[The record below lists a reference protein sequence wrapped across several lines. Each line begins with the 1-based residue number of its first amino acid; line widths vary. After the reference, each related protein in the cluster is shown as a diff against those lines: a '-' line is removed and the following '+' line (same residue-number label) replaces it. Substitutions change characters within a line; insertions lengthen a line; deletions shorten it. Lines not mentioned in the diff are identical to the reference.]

1 MPHRDPPPSSLRLL
15 APGPSILEV
24 GESLTSGVG
33 GGATR
38 ELEGAEPEELKKPGT
53 YSTTVRPGHT
63 PLVWCGHTFSLQ
75 DFSPGGAEKEVT
87 SLPGRSW
94 EATTDGGDGGMEKG
108 QTEEF

>member
-1 MPHRDPPPSSLRLL
+1 MGEAYERPALTPSVVMPHRDPPPSSLRLL

-53 YSTTVRPGHT
+53 YGTTVRPGHT
-63 PLVWCGHTFSLQ
+63 PLVWPHS
-75 DFSPGGAEKEVT
+75 
-87 SLPGRSW
+87 
-94 EATTDGGDGGMEKG
+94 
-108 QTEEF
+108 